1 MPKKLFFVCR
11 LCIQDQSFINFEIY
25 AMKLSVAKKGDE
37 TKLTDLR
44 ARNYSTIKQVLI
56 SKFVFGPEH

>member
-1 MPKKLFFVCR
+1 
-11 LCIQDQSFINFEIY
+11 
-25 AMKLSVAKKGDE
+25 MKLSVAKKGDE